1 MERKSLEFL
10 KRLMETISPSGYEE
24 EAARVWLKEAETFAD
39 RAWVDQHGNAYALV
53 NEGGKPRVMFAG
65 HMDEIGLM
73 ITHID
78 ENGFLYFAGIG
89 GWDPQI
95 LQGQRVW
102 IRTKAG
108 RITGVIGKKPIH
120 LIKTEERDK
129 ATKLEDLWIDI
140 GAKNKADAQGEVNIG
155 DPVVLA
161 HGFEEFKNGLALSR
175 GFDDKSGAFVVLE
188 AARLLTQLKPEAE
201 VYAVAT
207 VQEEIGL
214 RGARTSA
221 YGIDPKVAVA
231 VDVEF
236 ATDFPSME
244 AEKKKIGEVKMG
256 GGPVIVRGANI
267 NPKVFNLLVETAKK
281 HKLPH
286 QVVGYPSGTGT
297 DANAIQLN
305 RAGVATAL
313 IGIPNRYMH
322 SPCELVSLDDLE
334 NAARLIAR
342 FTEQIDEELEFALVK

>member
-1 MERKSLEFL
+1 MD
-10 KRLMETISPSGYEE
+10 TISPSGYEE
-24 EAARVWLKEAETFAD
+24 EAARVWLEEAETFAD
-39 RAWVDQHGNAYALV
+39 RTWADQHGNAYALV
-53 NEGGKPRVMFAG
+53 NEGGSPRVMFAG

-78 ENGFLYFAGIG
+78 DNGFLYFAAIG

-102 IRTKAG
+102 IRTSTG
-108 RITGVIGKKPIH
+108 RRTGVIGKKPIH
-120 LIKTEERDK
+120 LIKPEERDK
-129 ATKLEDLWIDI
+129 ATKLEELWIDI
-140 GAKNKADAQGEVNIG
+140 GAKSKAEALKAVNIG

-161 HGFEEFKNGLALSR
+161 HEFEQLQNGLATSR

-188 AARLLTQLKPEAE
+188 AARLLAQMKPQAE
-201 VYAVAT
+201 IYAVAT

-221 YGIDPKVAVA
+221 YGIDPQVAIA

-236 ATDFPSME
+236 ATDFPTME
-244 AEKKKIGEVKMG
+244 GEKKKVGEVKMG

-267 NPKVFNLLVETAKK
+267 NPKVFDLLAKTAKK
-281 HKLPH
+281 SKLPH
-286 QVVGYPSGTGT
+286 QIVGYPSGTGT

-305 RAGVATAL
+305 RAGVATGL

-322 SPCELVSLDDLE
+322 TPCELVNLNDLE
-334 NAARLIAR
+334 NSARLIAH
-342 FTEQIDEELEFALVK
+342 FTEQIEDDIKFTMVK

>member
-1 MERKSLEFL
+1 MEGKSLEFL
-10 KRLMETISPSGYEE
+10 KRLMETISPSGYED

-53 NEGGKPRVMFAG
+53 HKGGSPRVMLAG

-73 ITHID
+73 ISHID
-78 ENGFLYFAGIG
+78 EQGFLYFSSIG

-102 IRTKAG
+102 VRTKHG
-108 RITGVIGKKPIH
+108 RLPGVIGKKPVH
-120 LIKTEERDK
+120 LIKQEERDK
-129 ATKLEDLWIDI
+129 VTKIEELWIDI
-140 GAKNKADAQGEVNIG
+140 GAKDKTEAEQLVNIG

-161 HGFEEFKNGLALSR
+161 YGFEQLQNGLALSR
-175 GFDDKSGAFVVLE
+175 GFDDKAGAFVVLE
-188 AARLLTQLKPEAE
+188 AARLLAQCQPQAE
-201 VYAVAT
+201 IYAVAT

-221 YGIDPKVAVA
+221 YGIDPKVGIA

-256 GGPVIVRGANI
+256 AGPVIVRGANI
-267 NPKVFNLLVETAKK
+267 NPKVFTLLVETAKK
-281 HKLPH
+281 HKLPY

-305 RAGVATAL
+305 RAGVATGL

-322 SPCELVSLDDLE
+322 SPCELVSLDDLA

-342 FTEQIDEELEFALVK
+342 FAAQIDEQLEFALIK

>member
-10 KRLMETISPSGYEE
+10 KRLMDTISPSGYEE
-24 EAARVWLKEAETFAD
+24 EAARIWLKEAKTFAD
-39 RAWVDQHGNAYALV
+39 RAWADQHGNSYALV
-53 NEGGKPRVMFAG
+53 HKGGSPKIMFAG
-65 HMDEIGLM
+65 HTDEIGLM

-78 ENGFLYFAGIG
+78 DNGFLYFAAIG

-102 IRTKAG
+102 IRSKEG

-120 LIKTEERDK
+120 LIKPEERDK
-129 ATKLEDLWIDI
+129 ATKLDELWIDI
-140 GAKNKADAQGEVNIG
+140 GVKNKAGAEKLVSIG

-161 HGFEEFKNGLALSR
+161 HGFEELKNGLATSR
-175 GFDDKSGAFVVLE
+175 GFDDKAGAFVVLE
-188 AARLLTQLKPEAE
+188 AARLLSKMKPQAE
-201 VYAVAT
+201 IYSVAT

-221 YGIDPKVAVA
+221 FGIDPKVAIA

-236 ATDFPSME
+236 ATDFPTME
-244 AEKKKIGEVKMG
+244 SEKKKIGEVKMG
-256 GGPVIVRGANI
+256 AGPVIVRGANI
-267 NPKVFNLLVETAKK
+267 NPKVFDLLVKTAKAK
-281 HKLPH
+281 KLPH

-297 DANAIQLN
+297 DANAIQLS

-322 SPCELVSLDDLE
+322 TPCELVSLDDLD
-334 NAARLIAR
+334 NSARLIAH
-342 FTEQIDEELEFALVK
+342 FTEQLHDDNEFTSVN